1 MTDYNI
7 HVFETCA
14 NEYDRWFET
23 HTYAYESEVLAV
35 RSLLPR
41 SGKGLEVGVGTGR
54 FASRVGIKVGVEPAQ
69 AMASIARQR
78 GIEVYEA
85 RAEALPFADES
96 FDFVLMVTTVC
107 FLNDPLHALREAWRV
122 LKPRGP
128 TVIGMIDKDSHLG
141 KSYEAKKSR
150 STFYRYA
157 HFYSVT
163 QVIEWLKRSG
173 FGEIKTRQTIFKL
186 PREMTAVE
194 PVKDGYEEGGFAVI
208 AAQKEVKK

>member
-96 FDFVLMVTTVC
+96 FDSVLMVTTMC
-107 FLNDPLHALREAWRV
+107 FLNDSLQALREAWRV
-122 LKPRGP
+122 LKLRGP
-128 TVIGMIDKDSHLG
+128 IVIGMIDKDSHLG